1 MELYMAGGIS
11 GNCKPLWTDLI
22 KAERSGKLNIYLAGL
37 NGRRWC
43 VDIYLAGTMYGNQ
56 GSFMRECEN
65 EIPKMIDLSILE
77 SFYYADEWTEWA
89 IPRLKNFMLDS
100 GVFTMA
106 YGSPTKKVD
115 FDEYT
120 DRYIEF
126 INKNDVKLFFEM
138 DIDDIA
144 GLPKAE
150 ELRRKIERGTGKQ
163 PIPIFH
169 KNRGKDYFIDMCK
182 NYPYVAIGGIAGKG
196 NMTKRKEYMPYFK
209 WFIDTAHKYGAKIH
223 GLGFTDL
230 KALEI
235 FKFDSVDSTSWTTGN
250 RFGAIYRFNGTTME
264 KYSKKP
270 GQRLADSR
278 AVAVNNFNEWAKF
291 QHYARTNL

>member
-1 MELYMAGGIS
+1 MIIYLAGGIS
-11 GNCKPLWTDLI
+11 GNWKPLWTEMI
-22 KAERSGKLNIYLAGL
+22 KAERADKLNVYLAGL

-43 VDIYLAGTMYGNQ
+43 VDLYLAGIQ
-56 GSFMRECEN
+56 GKRKDFVLEDKPLIN
-65 EIPKMIDLSILE
+65 LSILE

-89 IPRLKNFMLDS
+89 IPRLGNFMLDS

-106 YGSPTKKVD
+106 YGSGRKVD

-120 DRYIEF
+120 DKYIEF

-144 GLPKAE
+144 GLSKAE

-196 NMTKRKEYMPYFK
+196 NMVKRKEYMPYFR

-230 KALEI
+230 KALETL
-235 FKFDSVDSTSWTTGN
+235 KFDSVDSTSWTTGN
-250 RFGAIYRFNGTTME
+250 RFGAIYRFNGKTME
-264 KYSKKP
+264 KYGKKD
-270 GQRLADSR
+270 GQRLSDSR
-278 AVAVNNFNEWAKF
+278 AVAINNFNEWVKF
-291 QHYARTNL
+291 QQYARINL

>member
-1 MELYMAGGIS
+1 MELYLAGGIS
-11 GNCKPLWTDLI
+11 GNCKPLWTEMI
-22 KAERSGKLNIYLAGL
+22 KAERTGKLDIYLAGL

-43 VDIYLAGTMYGNQ
+43 VDLYIAGIQ
-56 GSFMRECEN
+56 GKAKSFVMEKT
-65 EIPKMIDLSILE
+65 PMIDLSILE

-89 IPRLKNFMLDS
+89 IPRLGKFMLDS

-106 YGSPTKKVD
+106 YGSPGKKVD

-120 DRYIEF
+120 ERYINF
-126 INKNDVKLFFEM
+126 INKNDVSLFFEM

-196 NMTKRKEYMPYFK
+196 NMSKRKEYMPYFK
-209 WFIDTAHKYGAKIH
+209 WFIDTAHKHGAKIH

-230 KALEI
+230 KALERLN
-235 FKFDSVDSTSWTTGN
+235 FDSVDSTSWTTGN
-250 RFGAIYRFNGTTME
+250 RFGAIYRFNGKTME
-264 KYSKKP
+264 KFSKKE
-270 GQRLADSR
+270 GQRLADPR
-278 AVAVNNFNEWAKF
+278 AVAINNFNEWVKF
-291 QHYARTNL
+291 QRYARINF

>member
-1 MELYMAGGIS
+1 MILYLAGGIS
-11 GNCKPLWTDLI
+11 GNCKPMWTDLI
-22 KAERSGKLNIYLAGL
+22 KAERGGKLDVYLAGI
-37 NGRRWC
+37 NGRTWC
-43 VDIYLAGTMYGNQ
+43 VDLYLAGTMYGNN
-56 GSFMRECEN
+56 GKFLNRHEKDM
-65 EIPKMIDLSILE
+65 PPMIDLSILE

-89 IPRLKNFMLDS
+89 IPRLRNFMLDS

-106 YGSPTKKVD
+106 YGSGQKVD
-115 FDEYT
+115 FDQYT
-120 DRYIEF
+120 ERYIEF

-169 KNRGKDYFIDMCK
+169 RNRGKEYFIDMCK

-196 NMTKRKEYMPYFK
+196 NMSARKEYMPYFQ
-209 WFIDTAHKYGAKIH
+209 WFIDTAHKHGAKIH

-230 KALEI
+230 KALEV
-235 FKFDSVDSTSWTTGN
+235 FNFDSVDSTSWTTGN
-250 RFGAIYRFNGTTME
+250 RFGAIYRFNGKTMV
-264 KYSKKP
+264 KYGKKD
-270 GQRLADSR
+270 GQRLKDAR
-278 AVAVNNFNEWAKF
+278 AVAINNFNEWVKF
-291 QHYARTNL
+291 QHYARKNL

>member
-1 MELYMAGGIS
+1 MELYLAGGIS
-11 GNCKPLWTDLI
+11 GNCKPIWTEFI
-22 KAERSGKLNIYLAGL
+22 KNNRSGGMQILDLYLAG
-37 NGRRWC
+37 GQGERRR
-43 VDIYLAGTMYGNQ
+43 VGADRIA
-56 GSFMRECEN
+56 
-65 EIPKMIDLSILE
+65 EIDVSILE
-77 SFYYADEWTEWA
+77 SFYYVDDWIIKL
-89 IPRLKNFMLDS
+89 IPRLSKFMLDS

-106 YGSPTKKVD
+106 YGSGTKVD

-126 INKNDVKLFFEM
+126 INAQNIKLFFEM
-138 DIDDIA
+138 DIDDLA

-196 NMTKRKEYMPYFK
+196 NMTKRKEYMPYFR
-209 WFIDTAHKYGAKIH
+209 WFIDTAHKHGAKIH

-235 FKFDSVDSTSWTTGN
+235 LNFDSVDSTSWTTGN
-250 RFGAIYRFNGTTME
+250 RFGAIYRFNGRTME
-264 KYSKKP
+264 KYGKKD

-278 AVAVNNFNEWAKF
+278 AVAINNFNEWVKF
-291 QHYARTNL
+291 QQYARINL